1 MTMNPARPVRS
12 PASGAARTA
21 AVGAVLQLALAWALS
36 RAVRRAEDG
45 ER

>member
-1 MTMNPARPVRS
+1 MTMNPSLPVRS
-12 PASGAARTA
+12 AGTGAVRTA

-36 RAVRRAEDG
+36 HAVRRAEEG